1 MKKMQS
7 MTIIWGLMIFM
18 IVGTLTFIGI
28 TYNKKLKMYND
39 FEKKL
44 GSACEKY
51 VTDNDLYPEE
61 NNKLKVDIKTLKEEK
76 YIDELK
82 VNKNKCKGYII
93 VEKTNL
99 EYTYNVYIDCGKY
112 KTEGFKWVDVLKF
125 I

>member
-99 EYTYNVYIDCGKY
+99 EYTYDVYIDCGKY
-112 KTEGFKWVDVLKF
+112 KTEGFK
-125 I
+125 